1 MKKMV
6 SVLLAITLVLSS
18 IAVSLT
24 AFTLAAPAEAN
35 GADPNLA
42 KDYTHA
48 NGAVSWDDAAG
59 AWGGSNIDSK
69 TNSVY
74 GGYSWRFGVPE
85 STGHITVNATAL
97 EADTTY
103 YFSYLYSKDKSCC
116 ILTDC
121 SDHLVEHCEAFNTVL
136 DNRISLSVAS
146 EIDTALEF
154 FHCVNVIHPLCIN
167 DLQQTNTLNLT
178 HIILAEHLFTLGIEC
193 IGSFL

>member
-74 GGYSWRFGVPE
+74 GGYSWRFGVPN

-103 YFSYLYSKDKSCC
+103 YFSYLYSKDYKVVFEGVQAADG
-116 ILTDC
+116 T
-121 SDHLVEHCEAFNTVL
+121 TVL
-136 DNRISLSVAS
+136 AGYTENGGTVTYPNGVYEGGIAHGDRSYRVGFTFKTTTAGNYKILLKAY
-146 EIDTALEF
+146 EIRR
-154 FHCVNVIHPLCIN
+154 
-167 DLQQTNTLNLT
+167 
-178 HIILAEHLFTLGIEC
+178 LFA
-193 IGSFL
+193 FLK